1 MTDIIIIA
9 VIALIIG
16 AAARY
21 IYREKKRGA
30 KCIGCHNA
38 KTCGGSCGCG
48 GNSQI

>member
-16 AAARY
+16 AAARD
-21 IYREKKRGA
+21 IYRENNRGP
-30 KCIGCHNA
+30 KCIGCPSP

-48 GNSQI
+48 GNRQI